1 MIIFESPEG
10 AGTTHF
16 QQNMSP
22 AELVSQVHSGFLAP
36 RDIISTNCCRDL
48 AGRGI
53 YNMGFGERVEIEGQ
67 RRYEKNAKY
76 VCPKFSILE
85 KA

>member
-10 AGTTHF
+10 AVTTNF

-67 RRYEKNAKY
+67 EDMRKTPNMIALNFQY
-76 VCPKFSILE
+76 
-85 KA
+85 

>member
-1 MIIFESPEG
+1 MLIFESPEG
-10 AGTTHF
+10 AVTTNF

-53 YNMGFGERVEIEGQ
+53 YNMGFGERVEKVEEDMRKTPNMIALNFQ
-67 RRYEKNAKY
+67 Y
-76 VCPKFSILE
+76 
-85 KA
+85 

>member
-10 AGTTHF
+10 AVTTNF

-67 RRYEKNAKY
+67 EDMRKTPNMFALNFRY
-76 VCPKFSILE
+76 
-85 KA
+85 